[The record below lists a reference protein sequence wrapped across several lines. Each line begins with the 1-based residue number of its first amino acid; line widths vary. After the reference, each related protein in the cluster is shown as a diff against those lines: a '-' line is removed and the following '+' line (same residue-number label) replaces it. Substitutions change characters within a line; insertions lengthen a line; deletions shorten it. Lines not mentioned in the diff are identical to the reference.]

1 MFSSWTIA
9 VSFIII
15 LLSSSQLNF
24 SLAELLYGGL
34 ALNSGILL
42 AYINDL
48 QLERNVFLSNQTIGR
63 RTTILN
69 ISTLIGG
76 NIGTLLFDK
85 NYNLPLYFSIIGLFL
100 YPIIVF
106 GWTRLMGFG
115 DNSATSLLK
124 QNRVWR
130 IEKFSINK
138 LLLHISLLNLIF
150 EIAIQFILVYWSIY
164 FVQKLNFN
172 LSFVYTLMMLSV
184 ILGSEIYVVGS
195 KKLFNHNLL
204 ILSVVVMGLSVIF
217 IGVFESKV
225 FSLFFFSL
233 FELCTGIF
241 TSSVHVV
248 QNRALLKQEHKSKT
262 LSIIDFSTEIVIIIC
277 LQFINFGMKLISI
290 KLMFIVSGCL
300 LFPIAT
306 LVGLCLRGRKE
317 KNGIL

>member
-1 MFSSWTIA
+1 MNNLTTNRNLQVHLTKEKHLFISVAGIDGIEYDKN
-9 VSFIII
+9 VSFYLNLLEIIQDNQEVSSYSKLLMKKGFDIDLDDLYDLLQQWLDLNI
-15 LLSSSQLNF
+15 LKKENDCSQKLIDLGFEKYDRQIKNF
-24 SLAELLYGGL
+24 GTLPNLTEQD
-34 ALNSGILL
+34 GI
-42 AYINDL
+42 AFQQKI
-48 QLERNVFLSNQTIGR
+48 STSTIGV
-63 RTTILN
+63 L
-69 ISTLIGG
+69 
-76 NIGTLLFDK
+76 
-85 NYNLPLYFSIIGLFL
+85 
-100 YPIIVF
+100 
-106 GWTRLMGFG
+106 
-115 DNSATSLLK
+115 
-124 QNRVWR
+124 
-130 IEKFSINK
+130 E
-138 LLLHISLLNLIF
+138 
-150 EIAIQFILVYWSIY
+150 
-164 FVQKLNFN
+164 
-172 LSFVYTLMMLSV
+172 
-184 ILGSEIYVVGS
+184 SEIYVVGS
-195 KKLFNHNLL
+195 KKLSNHNLL

-217 IGVFESKV
+217 IGVFESRV